1 MNKNRKEPRLER
13 DKTDESLRQ
22 ERNKTDQA
30 LEATRSRINEAAD
43 VVIERARE
51 QADEVLD
58 TAREQADNKLEAAGA
73 VAPAQAVLAQER
85 LEEDNALQDERDTA
99 DEVLRRERQ
108 AQSRNLATLLP
119 LEREKTD
126 RYLLTERARS
136 DDAVAHRDDFMGIAS
151 HDLRN
156 LLAGIATNATLV
168 SHQASDTEE
177 GRRTV
182 AGMNRIERYVA
193 RMNRLIGDLVDVVSI
208 DAGKLAIHPEPA
220 DAAELINE
228 AVELF
233 AHAAQ
238 EKSVCLSCT
247 AGDQALP
254 AVIDKE
260 RMLQVLANLVAN
272 AIRFTASGGTIT
284 IEAERA
290 GDDLRI
296 SVLDTGEGVAENMR
310 EAVFERFWQVGSN
323 DRRGLG
329 LGLYISRCI
338 VNAHGGHIWVEGNPG
353 GGSAFRFTFPAAGH
367 ASA

>member
-1 MNKNRKEPRLER
+1 
-13 DKTDESLRQ
+13 
-22 ERNKTDQA
+22 
-30 LEATRSRINEAAD
+30 
-43 VVIERARE
+43 
-51 QADEVLD
+51 
-58 TAREQADNKLEAAGA
+58 

-85 LEEDNALQDERDTA
+85 IEEDTALQEERGIA

-108 AQSRNLATLLP
+108 AQSRNLAMLLP

-126 RYLLTERARS
+126 RYLLTERARA

-168 SHQASDTEE
+168 SRQASDSEE

-208 DAGKLAIHPEPA
+208 DAGKLAMYPEPA
-220 DAAELINE
+220 DVALLISE

-233 AHAAQ
+233 GHAAR
-238 EKSVCLSCT
+238 EKSVRLTCT
-247 AGDQALP
+247 TGDQPLAALL
-254 AVIDKE
+254 DKE

-272 AIRFTASGGTIT
+272 AIRFTPSGGAVTL
-284 IEAERA
+284 EADRA
-290 GDDLRI
+290 GDDLRV
-296 SVLDTGEGVAENMR
+296 SVLDTGTGVAENMR
-310 EAVFERFWQVGSN
+310 EAVFERFWQMGKN

-338 VNAHGGHIWVEGNPG
+338 VDAHGGHIWVESNPG
-353 GGSAFRFTFPAAGH
+353 GGSAFRFTVAA
-367 ASA
+367 ASQ